1 MKVSVIGWELP
12 PAFSGGLGVHTLNL
26 LNRLSK
32 FIDITLYV
40 PSMKGLSQTY
50 EFEVIPVP
58 TGISGLPYSVE
69 GFPDFQEA
77 VHDYNEAVL
86 RIFNPAGVQAV
97 HVHDWITM
105 EAGIRIKEKFGIPL
119 VVTVH
124 STEIDRSGNFN
135 PQRRIMDIEKRG
147 IEQADTVIVV
157 SGYTKNIL
165 VSNYGSDPSKIRVI
179 HNGVARFTYSWNKK
193 DYALTNRV
201 LYFGRVTSQ
210 KGPKFFIES
219 AAKVS
224 EKIPDVSFIIA
235 GNGDQLPEVLNLSNE
250 LGISDRTVFTGF
262 VNFSKSVLFYRS
274 SDVFV
279 LPAVSEPFG
288 MTVIESMISGT
299 PAIISKTTGVGEAL
313 RNVMKS
319 DFWDTDL
326 IAEYIISILKYKSLR
341 KTLGELGQVEAA
353 GFTWEKSAE
362 ETMEVYRS
370 L

>member
-26 LNRLSK
+26 FNRLSRV
-32 FIDITLYV
+32 IDITLYV

-50 EFEVIPVP
+50 DFKVIPVP

-69 GFPDFQEA
+69 GFPDFQGA
-77 VHDYNEAVL
+77 VHDYNEAVFRL
-86 RIFNPAGVQAV
+86 FDPAGVHAV

-105 EAGIRIKEKFGIPL
+105 EAGISIKEKFGIPL
-119 VVTVH
+119 VVTIH

-147 IEQADTVIVV
+147 VEQADSVIVV
-157 SGYTKNIL
+157 SNYTKNIL
-165 VSNYGSDPSKIRVI
+165 VSNYGSDPLKIRVI
-179 HNGVARFTYSWNKK
+179 HNGVDRLTYTWSKK

-201 LYFGRVTSQ
+201 LYFGRITSQ

-224 EKIPDVSFIIA
+224 EMVPEASFIIA
-235 GNGDQLPEVLNLSNE
+235 GSGDQLPEVLNLSRE
-250 LGISDRTVFTGF
+250 FGISDRTVFTGF
-262 VNFSKSVLFYRS
+262 VDFSKSVLFYRS

-313 RNVMKS
+313 KNVMRC

-326 IAEYIISILKYKSLR
+326 IAEYVISVLKYKSLR

-353 GFTWEKSAE
+353 GFTWEKSAK
-362 ETMEVYRS
+362 ETLEVYRS